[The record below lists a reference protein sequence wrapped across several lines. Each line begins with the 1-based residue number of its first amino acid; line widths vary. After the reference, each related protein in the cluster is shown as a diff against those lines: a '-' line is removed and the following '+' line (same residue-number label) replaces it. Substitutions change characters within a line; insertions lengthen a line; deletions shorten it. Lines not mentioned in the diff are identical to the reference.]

1 MQTTAVIFPNEIQQ
15 TLAANQNQVSQLTLK
30 DGTILKI
37 TPKTNLLS
45 QNNFI
50 LRDKVTLIKRKHKNE
65 NLQKNTNDDGVHNH
79 HQDGMGSFGQH
90 FKTEYSP
97 VCPDCTDGPGGVIKQ
112 RQNYILY
119 VSKNVTEENLSNKRK
134 KICNY
139 ENQQTNYQGNIIINK
154 YDPNTQ
160 NKGEKVISR
169 GYIEVNEIPTIKPNI
184 RLRNQQITNNEMV
197 CPDCTQAQNG
207 ENLCPDCNVD
217 DENIN
222 EEKVTTTVKVLVP
235 DNENYQ

>member
-1 MQTTAVIFPNEIQQ
+1 MQTAAVIFPNEIKQ
-15 TLAANQNQVSQLTLK
+15 TLAANQDQVSQLTLK

-37 TPKTNLLS
+37 TPKTNLLN

-50 LRDKVTLIKRKHKNE
+50 LKDKVTLIKRKNQNE
-65 NLQKNTNDDGVHNH
+65 NLQKNLNDEGVHNH
-79 HQDGMGSFGQH
+79 HQDGIGSFGQH

-134 KICNY
+134 KNCNY
-139 ENQQTNYQGNIIINK
+139 QNQKSDYQGNILINQ
-154 YDPNTQ
+154 YGSNTQ

-169 GYIEVNEIPTIKPNI
+169 GYIEVNDVPIIKPNI
-184 RLRNQQITNNEMV
+184 RLRNEQIPNREMV

-207 ENLCPDCNVD
+207 ENLCPECNAD
-217 DENIN
+217 EENIN